1 MNISKIRKIM
11 AQEGIVFS
19 FSGIISQSLTSFMVE
34 NAKFQLEERGEDTKM
49 TRAMFLI
56 AVEQLQNIMSYSNNK
71 NTSDG
76 SKYISPGVL
85 VIGIDAKKEKY
96 YVNSSN
102 EIVEADK
109 IKISKK
115 IDSINSLE
123 KSELRKY
130 LIEKL
135 RSAEDTHDRGAG
147 VGFIEMAKR
156 SSEKL
161 EYAFEEMDSKL
172 YFHIKTYI

>member
-1 MNISKIRKIM
+1 MNISKIRTIM
-11 AQEGIVFS
+11 AEEGIVFS
-19 FSGIISQSLTSFMVE
+19 FSGMISQSITAFMLE
-34 NAKFQLEERGEDTKM
+34 TAQNQLEQKGEDSKIIRSM
-49 TRAMFLI
+49 CII
-56 AVEQLQNIMSYSNNK
+56 AIEQLQNIMSYSKNK
-71 NTSDG
+71 DI
-76 SKYISPGVL
+76 SKESEYISPGVL
-85 VIGIDAKKEKY
+85 VIGIDKQKNKY

-102 EIVEADK
+102 EIIASDK
-109 IKISKK
+109 EKVSAK
-115 IDSINSLE
+115 IDFINSME

-130 LIEKL
+130 LRQKL

-161 EYAFEEMDSKL
+161 EYDFEEIDDKM